1 MMPRR
6 YLLPA
11 IFGIAALL
19 VPVLLIGVVA
29 GVASDSVLT
38 EFRQRA
44 ERNLELMDAHARR
57 AFSSQQSAMAS
68 IQERILG
75 MDWAQIAQSEEIWR
89 FLRTTTVG
97 SVSTGFALAGPDGR
111 IISAARS
118 TVFPSPR
125 IDISTRDY
133 VRAIWAGQRGLAIGQ
148 VIDASLVGFT
158 HFPMGTARLNEGGQP
173 DGGIIVSGFSPDFF
187 GEYYTRLL
195 QNPAEEAVLM
205 RGDGAVL
212 ACQPAARA
220 CQQTVHGRN
229 ITDILRSRGDGFAEL
244 TRPDGG
250 QRVYGFRRVPGQDVV
265 VAYSIEQDALTAARW
280 ARIVSIGV
288 PLALIAEAILLCGF
302 LLTRHFLR
310 R

>member
-19 VPVLLIGVVA
+19 VPILVIGVVA
-29 GVASDSVLT
+29 WLSMDSVQSD
-38 EFRQRA
+38 FRQRA
-44 ERNLELMDAHARR
+44 ERNLDLMDTHARR
-57 AFSSQQSAMAS
+57 AFANQQSSMAA
-68 IQERILG
+68 IQERVQG
-75 MDWAQIAQSEEIWR
+75 MDWTQIAQSEEIWR
-89 FLRTTTVG
+89 FLRATTVG

-111 IISAARS
+111 IVSTARS

-133 VRAIWAGQRGLAIGQ
+133 VRAIWTGQRGLAIGQ

-158 HFPMGTARLNEGGQP
+158 HFPMGIARLGGNGQP
-173 DGGIIVSGFSPDFF
+173 DGGIIVSGASPDFF
-187 GEYYTRLL
+187 GEYYARLL
-195 QNPAEEAVLM
+195 QNPADEAVLM

-220 CQQTVHGRN
+220 CQQTIHGRT
-229 ITDILRSRGDGFAEL
+229 ITDLMRNRDSGFAEL
-244 TRPDGG
+244 ARPDGG
-250 QRVYGFRRVPGQDVV
+250 ERVYGFRRVPGQDVV
-265 VAYSIEQDALTAARW
+265 VAYSIDQDALKAARW
-280 ARIVSIGV
+280 TRTVSVGV
-288 PLALIAEAILLCGF
+288 PLALIALAILLCGF